1 MQWKDKS
8 TSYSF
13 TTITLA
19 HRMCQV
25 SLVLKYSFAFIL
37 KRKRELVALLLLS
50 YGCLATVNV
59 L

>member
-1 MQWKDKS
+1 MQCKDKS
-8 TSYSF
+8 ASYVF
-13 TTITLA
+13 TTKTLT

-50 YGCLATVNV
+50 YGFLVTVNV